1 MQRHSFVF
9 HCFHLYRTMHRAMA
23 SAFIFYLDLD
33 CISIHNTVNIAIV
46 YRLLQ
51 RSLNGSTFQPE
62 KKEEKSTLIGHCV
75 RSYSDQQ
82 PQKMDNACEN
92 ALHWFLL
99 LSLMLCYC
107 FIAIFCCAQR
117 FKAIIIGWQVG
128 RRKDY
133 KIYRTRQAEERVQ
146 FAFSFNAFAYS
157 VESFFFLIHSLF
169 SFLFSFL
176 LVFLRSMI
184 KWTIL
189 YITLFNEHY
198 SHCIMNLFRTFFS
211 KAIHNNTSFKIFCN
225 LMVK

>member
-9 HCFHLYRTMHRAMA
+9 HCFHFYRTMHRAMA

-62 KKEEKSTLIGHCV
+62 KRRKNNVNRALCAVIFWSTTTKKWTMPAKMRCTDFF
-75 RSYSDQQ
+75 YS
-82 PQKMDNACEN
+82 
-92 ALHWFLL
+92 LL
-99 LSLMLCYC
+99 LMFCYC
-107 FIAIFCCAQR
+107 FAAIFCCVQR
-117 FKAIIIGWQVG
+117 FKAIISGWQVG

-133 KIYRTRQAEERVQ
+133 KIYRTRQAEERGQ
-146 FAFSFNAFAYS
+146 
-157 VESFFFLIHSLF
+157 FFFLLSMHSLILLNSSSF
-169 SFLFSFL
+169 SFTSFL

-198 SHCIMNLFRTFFS
+198 SHCIMNLFQAFFS

>member
-9 HCFHLYRTMHRAMA
+9 HCFHFYRTMHRAMA
-23 SAFIFYLDLD
+23 SAFIFHLDLD

-46 YRLLQ
+46 YHLLQ

-133 KIYRTRQAEERVQ
+133 KIYRKKHAEGRVQ
-146 FAFSFNAFAYS
+146 F
-157 VESFFFLIHSLF
+157 SFFFFQRIRLFCWILLLSHSLLFF
-169 SFLFSFL
+169 SFFCVQWSNEQFYTLLYSMSTIAIALWIFSKHFSAKLFIII
-176 LVFLRSMI
+176 LRSR
-184 KWTIL
+184 
-189 YITLFNEHY
+189 Y
-198 SHCIMNLFRTFFS
+198 S
-211 KAIHNNTSFKIFCN
+211 AI
-225 LMVK
+225 